1 MSEKL
6 VKGVTPLVSIVIPV
20 YNTEAFLENTVESVL
35 NQTYSNKETI
45 LVDDGS
51 PDNSPALCDALAEK
65 YTCVTVI
72 HKKNGGLSSARNAGI
87 EKAIGKYILFLD
99 SDDTLEIHAIEDMVK
114 IAEEKNSDAVIP
126 NSYYKVYENG
136 TPNEVAYHFTEDMF
150 KENAQDYA
158 LEILIGKARGQRSTA
173 VLYKLEIIQ
182 NNKIEFPLGII
193 SEDFFFNADFMAVA
207 EKVSVYTKPSLFNLK
222 HSGTLS
228 TTFQKNFI
236 ETVWLMDEKANQFIK
251 KVGRTDDKAKKLA
264 NVLLCR
270 NVVTYLFSIMSAIN
284 PMTYKDKTKLAK
296 EILYHERTR
305 GVWKETQPIPYFQS
319 KAIMFIYAVIY
330 SLLKLRFINLALRIM
345 SYIKKKGR

>member
-35 NQTYSNKETI
+35 NQTYSDKQII

-65 YTCVTVI
+65 YDCVTVI
-72 HKKNGGLSSARNAGI
+72 HKENGGLSSARNAGV
-87 EKAIGKYILFLD
+87 EKATGKYILFLD
-99 SDDTLEIHAIEDMVK
+99 SDDTLEVHAIEDMVK

-173 VLYKLEIIQ
+173 VLYKLETIQ
-182 NNKIEFPLGII
+182 NNKIEFPLGTI

-207 EKVSVYTKPSLFNLK
+207 ENVSLYTKPSLFNLK
-222 HSGTLS
+222 HTGTIS
-228 TTFQKNFI
+228 TTFQKNII
-236 ETVWLMDEKANQFIK
+236 ETVWLMDEKANEFIQ
-251 KVGRTDDKAKKLA
+251 KVGRTDKNAQKK
-264 NVLLCR
+264 VDSLLCR
-270 NVVTYLFSIMSAIN
+270 NLVVYLFTVMAPSNKLSDKEKHELVRSVLNN
-284 PMTYKDKTKLAK
+284 PKS
-296 EILYHERTR
+296 R
-305 GVWKETQPIPYFQS
+305 GVWKKGHEVPFFES
-319 KAIMFIYAVIY
+319 KKTTLAFKIVYC
-330 SLLKLRFINLALRIM
+330 LLRLRLVGLALKVMTLR
-345 SYIKKKGR
+345 

>member
-35 NQTYSNKETI
+35 NQTYSNKEII

-173 VLYKLEIIQ
+173 VLYKLEIILK
-182 NNKIEFPLGII
+182 NKIEFPLGII

-207 EKVSVYTKPSLFNLK
+207 EKVSLYKKPSLFNLK
-222 HSGTLS
+222 HAGTIS

-251 KVGRTDDKAKKLA
+251 KVGRTDKSEQEKVDG
-264 NVLLCR
+264 LLCR
-270 NVVTYLFSIMSAIN
+270 NLVVYLFTVMSPSN
-284 PMTYKDKTKLAK
+284 KLSNREKKDLAK
-296 EILYHERTR
+296 RILKNPKSRD
-305 GVWKETQPIPYFQS
+305 VWKKGNEVPFFES
-319 KAIMFIYAVIY
+319 KKTTLAFKIVYI
-330 SLLKLRFINLALRIM
+330 LLKLRLVDIALKVMTLR
-345 SYIKKKGR
+345 